1 MRAVWIKILTPGLL
15 VTLLSLSAPCG
26 LHAQGTPPPPAPAGT
41 NTSTG
46 QQFPTLPIGVPSP
59 FAYSTPGKNTVVV
72 PLPAIGYDY
81 NSGITLGTIIP
92 VLYANPSGR
101 ITSILAPS
109 FTWNPY
115 FGYELGARYYR
126 FYKGNLKRWH
136 LIGIQS
142 NSLMNFYEWHYRDLA
157 AGDEGRYVLDFR
169 VKDFKDPSA
178 RFYGLGPQSVFA
190 NQTNYTQSETSVHAT
205 VGVNMLSRKI
215 RMWVMERYRSY
226 QASPGQVTGL
236 PYSGTVFPTVN
247 GFAQG
252 AVIETHRA
260 DITYDTRDN
269 HLIPTDGTYARA
281 FAELDQNLTPG
292 QYSLFDRFNLEYKKW
307 LTNGEN
313 DQNVLAIRAEL
324 NLMNG
329 SDIPFYAQSMLGG
342 EFTLEGYG
350 FGRFYDYD
358 MSLFNLEERIKAFDM
373 TLLGVTSEWQ
383 IAPFV
388 GIGEV
393 FQTESQFTNLGYY
406 VVNPGVGFRVLVNP
420 DVVGR
425 LDLGYSTEAG
435 VVSFV
440 GLGFPF

>member
-1 MRAVWIKILTPGLL
+1 MKPLCVNVFRSGIAAFI
-15 VTLLSLSAPCG
+15 LSLFVPFC
-26 LHAQGTPPPPAPAGT
+26 LHAQGPPSPLPIGVSPS
-41 NTSTG
+41 NS
-46 QQFPTLPIGVPSP
+46 QQFPVLPIGVPSP
-59 FAYSTPGKNTVVV
+59 FSYSTPGMNTVVV

-115 FGYELGARYYR
+115 FGYELGVRYYR
-126 FYKGNLKRWH
+126 YYKGNLRRWH
-136 LIGIQS
+136 VIGIQS
-142 NSLMNFYEWHYRDLA
+142 NSLMNFYEMHYRDLG
-157 AGDEGRYVLDFR
+157 AGQGRYILDFR

-178 RFYGLGPQSVFA
+178 RFYGLGPQSDFSDQS
-190 NQTNYTQSETSVHAT
+190 NFTLSETSVHAT
-205 VGVNMLSRKI
+205 VGVNTLSQKV

-226 QASPGQVTGL
+226 QASPGQVVGF
-236 PYSGTVFPTVN
+236 PYSGTDFPTVN

-260 DITYDTRDN
+260 NITYDTRDN

-292 QYSLFDRFNLEYKKW
+292 QYSLFDRFNIEYKKW
-307 LTNGEN
+307 ITNGES
-313 DQNVLAIRAEL
+313 DQNVLAIRGEL

-329 SDIPFYAQSMLGG
+329 PNIPFYAQSMLGG
-342 EFTLEGYG
+342 PFTLEGYG

-358 MSLFNLEERIKAFDM
+358 ASLFNLEERIKVFDM
-373 TLLGVTSEWQ
+373 TMLGVRSEWQ

-388 GIGEV
+388 GVGEV
-393 FQTESQFTNLGYY
+393 FQTESQAMNLGYY
-406 VVNPGVGFRVLVNP
+406 AVNPGVGFRALVKP

-440 GLGFPF
+440 GIGFPF